1 MKPLMKLTFKDSET
15 LLIIRGEIVYHPKN
29 FGTSFKMGRVVN
41 KPKRFLVEFVRE
53 DGKVS
58 KSK

>member
-1 MKPLMKLTFKDSET
+1 MKLTFKDSET